1 VPRTKARLPGAR
13 ADYLDGDPAAP
24 GPITG
29 GTLAVDGRGL
39 LFRRPGEAEFR
50 LGISELYG
58 MTVSG
63 ARARRK
69 GFKARQRGTTRV
81 AVVRDRRPML
91 WEFAVDRSKAILL
104 RERINRAL
112 GAIGRPP
119 LPFVEALDG
128 FATPAPAP
136 LSPVD
141 RDKPAKHGMSTK
153 QRRLLF
159 AGIGAMILLEV
170 VLPLLILKV
179 F

>member
-1 VPRTKARLPGAR
+1 MPGAR
-13 ADYLDGDPAAP
+13 ADYLKGDPAAP

-29 GTLAVDGRGL
+29 GTLAVDGSGL

-63 ARARRK
+63 ARARRR

-81 AVVRDRRPML
+81 AVVRNRRPML
-91 WEFAVDRSKAILL
+91 WEFSVDRSKAVLL

-128 FATPAPAP
+128 FAAPAPAR
-136 LSPVD
+136 PVKK
-141 RDKPAKHGMSTK
+141 DKPAKRGMSAK

-159 AGIGAMILLEV
+159 AGIGTMVLLEV